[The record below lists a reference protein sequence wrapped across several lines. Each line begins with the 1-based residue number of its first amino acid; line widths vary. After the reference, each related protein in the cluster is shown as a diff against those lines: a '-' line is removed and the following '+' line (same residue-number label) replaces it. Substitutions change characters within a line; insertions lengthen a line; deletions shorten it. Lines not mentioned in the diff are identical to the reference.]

1 MMDLLVRNARLVT
14 VNEVKMGNLA
24 VKDGRIAAVLPLA
37 EMPDALETLDLQYK
51 YLLPGAIDDHVH
63 FNDPGYTWR
72 EDFPHGSRAAA
83 IGGVTTVFDMPMQNK
98 PAVAD
103 AAIFAQKKA
112 GLQGRA
118 YVDYALWGALI
129 RTNAAALAD
138 LQAGGAI
145 AFKCFMCDPGKDYTE
160 LRLDEIE
167 QRLQILKKLHG
178 LAGFHCEDYVM
189 IRTGEA
195 ERLAAGQIGRQ
206 DYLAARPVEA
216 EEKAVYDILRLVE
229 KTGGRA
235 HICHVS
241 HPQVAEQIR
250 RAKQRGLPVSAET
263 CMHYLL
269 FSTQDLLERG
279 TAFKCSPPLRE
290 PGAAEALW
298 EYVLD
303 GTLDCICSDH
313 SPSAIEEKEE
323 TGEKGT
329 FGAWGGISGVQSA
342 VQLFWDF
349 VVNKKQA
356 SPVLLARCMAANPAG
371 IFGLYGRKGA
381 LQVGFDADFIVM
393 DAEQEWEITPAS
405 LQYLNPF
412 SAFCGCRGKGLP
424 VMTFL
429 RGHRICDHGRIC
441 GPAEGQWLHSM
452 EESEEK
458 R

>member
-1 MMDLLVRNARLVT
+1 MMDLLVKNARLVT
-14 VNEVKMGNLA
+14 ANEVKIGNLA
-24 VKDGRIAAVLPLA
+24 VRDGRIAAILPLA
-37 EMPDALETLDLQYK
+37 ESPEALKTIDLQQK

-83 IGGVTTVFDMPMQNK
+83 VGGVTTVLDMPMQNK
-98 PAVAD
+98 PAVVD
-103 AAIFAQKKA
+103 AAVFSQKKA
-112 GLQGRA
+112 GLQERA
-118 YVDYALWGALI
+118 YVDYGLWGALI
-129 RTNAAALAD
+129 RTNEAALAD
-138 LQAGGAI
+138 LQAAGAV

-160 LRLDEIE
+160 LRLEEIE
-167 QRLQILKKLHG
+167 ERLQILKKFHG
-178 LAGFHCEDYVM
+178 LAGFHCEDYAM
-189 IRTGEA
+189 IREGEA
-195 ERLAAGQIGRQ
+195 ARLAAGQIGRQ

-216 EEKAVYDILRLVE
+216 EEKAVGDILRLVE
-229 KTGGRA
+229 KTAGRA

-250 RAKQRGLPVSAET
+250 QAKQRGLPVSAET

-269 FSTQDLLERG
+269 FSEQKLLDQG

-298 EYVLD
+298 EYVAD

-313 SPSAIEEKEE
+313 SPSAIREKEE
-323 TGEKGT
+323 DGERGT
-329 FGAWGGISGVQSA
+329 FGAWGGISGVQSS

-349 VVNKKQA
+349 AVNKKQA
-356 SPVLLARCMAANPAG
+356 SPVLIARCLAANPAG

-381 LQVGFDADFIVM
+381 LQKGFDADFIVV
-393 DAEQEWEITPAS
+393 DAEQEWEITPTS
-405 LQYLNPF
+405 LQYLHPF

-429 RGHRICDHGRIC
+429 RGRMICDHGRIC
-441 GPAEGQWLHSM
+441 GSASGRWIHPREK
-452 EESEEK
+452 SEVK
-458 R
+458 I